1 MQGGSHFFHSSAPMI
16 YTMPRSHS
24 FNRKWR
30 ASFAAII
37 IVLLMCTAYDASA
50 QQKKRRGKPAKTP
63 ATQQTDSNSNAA
75 TTATPPKPQKKN
87 LAPLRGSDSPAGGR
101 ATITSDAPLN
111 DYEAYRS
118 GNRYYVVI
126 PQANAPSAAGGLRGR
141 GYDDVQVHKR
151 GNDAVLSFRL
161 KPGTTA
167 HVNQKFNRLE
177 VVFNSPGDASSTTT
191 GTTTPT
197 GTTGTTTPATAN
209 ANSSRTGAPSGTTTT
224 QNGNASTT
232 STTGGN
238 TSTPGANTSL
248 TNTGA
253 TAGSTPP
260 LTTVSPD
267 PTAALPT
274 VTPALGPTAEGS
286 PVAPSPTPPSD
297 QLAQTLPAPS
307 VPTAVTTTPA
317 ATGTSLGAVLRSNW
331 LLVLIA
337 ALLLIT
343 VGLVAMTRSRSR
355 RGATAEKITERETPA
370 IEEGTLETVEAA
382 PVREA
387 SAVEAVAAAGT
398 VDAAASLESL
408 STVDET
414 QTLEVE
420 PSDALNVEHV
430 RLEIKHVLTGQEYDE
445 SVINTPIKETRQLIE
460 SELLF
465 ALSKRNTE
473 RRDRALKAFTEHG
486 YFDDATRDLRTAEV
500 PAERAAAARKLGLTR
515 DAAATPH
522 LSAALE
528 DATPEVRRAAVEAL
542 AELRDPEAI
551 GPLESLLKRE
561 EDRKVP
567 HALIQRAIRASAAT
581 AAASAAAVQEEP
593 PATINVEMAT
603 QEEAVTLEAAPV
615 AVEEVESPAAEATPP
630 AEDLVETPGVV
641 EESLAGVPES
651 ALTPETAG
659 QALEAEPAS
668 IADADVTRAEAST
681 ESSSAVIP
689 IASALV
695 ERIVTAEAGAAER
708 QRAEADA
715 ARIHAE
721 QERIRAEEARR
732 LEEERQ
738 HLEQERLRGEEERR
752 RSEEEARRLEE
763 ERQLEQ
769 KRVEEERVRVE
780 AEAARQREAAEA
792 ERLRAE
798 EEQSRV
804 EAEARHQAE
813 EERKRVEKEARLK
826 AFEEERQ
833 RAEEARRVRAEER
846 ERRRAE
852 EEKARLEEHERER
865 AEADAARRRAE
876 EAALRLAD
884 MRRRAEDEA
893 RQREEAETE
902 RQRKEEETRQRAE
915 EEAARQRA
923 EKEEAEA
930 RQREEQELER
940 QRAADAR
947 RLEEEERHRRL
958 EQERLRGEEERRRT
972 EEEARRK
979 EEERVRVEAE
989 AARQR
994 EAAEAERLRAEE
1006 EQSRAEAEARRH
1018 IEEERRRVEEEER
1031 QRTEAEAARIQFE
1044 QESAEQRRREEAAAA
1059 NAATH
1064 IEIEEAE
1071 PDYAEAITPVV
1082 QSELFESTVA
1092 DQASF
1097 MPPVET
1103 SKGIVE
1109 HGASDWVEVD
1119 FNEPE
1124 AVGDEQP
1131 AASAAPT
1138 VVNEAAIIEHTGAE
1152 ALSVESIEEY
1162 GTVETVEQVKG
1173 IELATPGHG
1182 GGPYPEDEFA
1192 SVPGGILRRLGS
1204 EVASERAAA
1213 VTDLA
1218 RVGGD
1223 DAFREI
1229 SASFDDPAQLVRDAA
1244 ARALFD
1250 LQADH
1255 AASFTRALRE
1265 APPDRRRRIGN
1276 ALASSGLAT
1285 EAIGHLMG
1293 ESREKTYDAFSLLF
1307 LMSKAGEVQP
1317 LMRAIEEHPNS
1328 EVRLAV
1334 VKLLALSGQQDIL
1347 PAFRRLAV
1355 RGSLPT
1361 EVRSA
1366 VMEAIYQISSQASSD
1381 TSPVA

>member
-24 FNRKWR
+24 FHRKWR
-30 ASFAAII
+30 ASVAAII
-37 IVLLMCTAYDASA
+37 IMLLVCMGFDASA
-50 QQKKRRGKPAKTP
+50 QQRKRRGKPAKTP
-63 ATQQTDSNSNAA
+63 ASQQTDSNSNAA
-75 TTATPPKPQKKN
+75 TTTPPKPQKKN
-87 LAPLRGSDSPAGGR
+87 LAPVRGSDSPAGGR

-126 PQANAPSAAGGLRGR
+126 PQANAPSAPGGLRGR

-151 GNDAVLSFRL
+151 GNDTVLSFRL

-177 VVFNSPGDASSTTT
+177 VVFNSPGDASGTTANT
-191 GTTTPT
+191 GTAS
-197 GTTGTTTPATAN
+197 GTSGSTTTPAAGNTNNSRSGATTA
-209 ANSSRTGAPSGTTTT
+209 
-224 QNGNASTT
+224 QNGNTSTT
-232 STTGGN
+232 SPAGGN
-238 TSTPGANTSL
+238 TSTPGANTS
-248 TNTGA
+248 TSA
-253 TAGSTPP
+253 VAGSTPP
-260 LTTVSPD
+260 LTAVSPD

-274 VTPALGPTAEGS
+274 VTPTLGPTAETS

-297 QLAQTLPAPS
+297 QLAQTQPAPS

-331 LLVLIA
+331 LMVLIA
-337 ALLLIT
+337 ALLLISI
-343 VGLVAMTRSRSR
+343 GLVAMTRARSR
-355 RGATAEKITERETPA
+355 RSAADEKITERETPA
-370 IEEGTLETVEAA
+370 IEEGALESVEAA

-387 SAVEAVAAAGT
+387 SPVEAVAAAGT
-398 VDAAASLESL
+398 VDEAVALESP
-408 STVDET
+408 SAIDET

-420 PSDALNVEHV
+420 PADALNVEHV
-430 RLEIKHVLTGQEYDE
+430 RLEIKHVLTGQAYDE
-445 SVINTPIKETRQLIE
+445 AVINTPVKETRQLIE

-473 RRDRALKAFTEHG
+473 RRERALKAFTEHG

-522 LSAALE
+522 LAAALE
-528 DATPEVRRAAVEAL
+528 DAKPEVRRATVEAL
-542 AELRDPEAI
+542 AELGDPEAI
-551 GPLESLLKRE
+551 GPLESLLTRE

-567 HALIQRAIRASAAT
+567 HALIQRAIRASAAA
-581 AAASAAAVQEEP
+581 AAASTSVQEET
-593 PATINVEMAT
+593 PATIDVETST
-603 QEEAVTLEAAPV
+603 QEEAVTVETAPV
-615 AVEEVESPAAEATPP
+615 AIEEAEPPTTEATPP
-630 AEDLVETPGVV
+630 VEALAETPGVV
-641 EESLAGVPES
+641 EESLASVPES
-651 ALTPETAG
+651 ALPPEVAG
-659 QALEAEPAS
+659 QTLEAEPAS
-668 IADADVTRAEAST
+668 VSDQDVPRAEALT
-681 ESSSAVIP
+681 ESSTAALP
-689 IASALV
+689 LASALV
-695 ERIVTAEAGAAER
+695 EGIVTAEAGAAER

-721 QERIRAEEARR
+721 QERVRVEEARR
-732 LEEERQ
+732 LEEERE
-738 HLEQERLRGEEERR
+738 HLEKERLRAEEERQR
-752 RSEEEARRLEE
+752 LEEEARRKEE
-763 ERQLEQ
+763 EHLRLEQ
-769 KRVEEERVRVE
+769 ERAEEERVRAE
-780 AEAARQREAAEA
+780 AEAERQREAAEA

-798 EEQSRV
+798 EEQVRV
-804 EAEARHQAE
+804 EAEARRQAE
-813 EERKRVEKEARLK
+813 DERKRVEKEARLK

-833 RAEEARRVRAEER
+833 RAEEARRLRTEER

-852 EEKARLEEHERER
+852 EEKARLEEQERER

-884 MRRRAEDEA
+884 MRRRAEEEA
-893 RQREEAETE
+893 RIREEAEAA
-902 RQRKEEETRQRAE
+902 RQRKEEETKQLAE
-915 EEAARQRA
+915 AEAARLRT

-930 RQREEQELER
+930 RQREELELER
-940 QRAADAR
+940 QRAAEAR
-947 RLEEEERHRRL
+947 RLEEEERHQRL
-958 EQERLRGEEERRRT
+958 EQERLRAEEERRRT
-972 EEEARRK
+972 EDEARRI
-979 EEERVRVEAE
+979 EEERVRIEAE
-989 AARQR
+989 AERQR
-994 EAAEAERLRAEE
+994 ETAEAERLRAEE
-1006 EQSRAEAEARRH
+1006 EQARAEAESRRH

-1031 QRTEAEAARIQFE
+1031 QRAEAEAARIQFE
-1044 QESAEQRRREEAAAA
+1044 QEAAEQRRREEDEAART
-1059 NAATH
+1059 ATH
-1064 IEIEEAE
+1064 IQIEEL
-1071 PDYAEAITPVV
+1071 EADGAAIPLV

-1097 MPPVET
+1097 MPPLET

-1109 HGASDWVEVD
+1109 HGPSDWIDVD

-1124 AVGDEQP
+1124 AVDDEQP
-1131 AASAAPT
+1131 TASAAPP
-1138 VVNEAAIIEHTGAE
+1138 VVHEAAIVEHRGAE
-1152 ALSVESIEEY
+1152 ALSIESIEEY
-1162 GTVETVEQVKG
+1162 GTVESVEEVKG

-1182 GGPYPEDEFA
+1182 GGPYVEDEFA

-1229 SASFDDPAQLVRDAA
+1229 SAAFDDPAQLVRDAA
-1244 ARALFD
+1244 ARALFN

-1265 APPDRRRRIGN
+1265 APSDRRRRIGN